1 MQPSNHVN
9 FFVIVWAHEN
19 YKWQISII
27 ARCNVRNIYNKPAAS
42 SLIFLEQFPGP
53 GQFRGVKKISRCWEM
68 ALAVV
73 SESQLGICFI
83 CRRFCWSGVE
93 KASFFWI
100 PWHFCVASASIFS
113 PRKSCSAEN
122 VTIYV
127 KILGHRI
134 CRRFGT
140 VGTMHL
146 ASR

>member
-1 MQPSNHVN
+1 MPLVFMQPSNHVN
-9 FFVIVWAHEN
+9 FFVIVWGHEN

-93 KASFFWI
+93 KRPSFGFRGTFVSL
-100 PWHFCVASASIFS
+100 P
-113 PRKSCSAEN
+113 
-122 VTIYV
+122 
-127 KILGHRI
+127 
-134 CRRFGT
+134 RRF
-140 VGTMHL
+140 L
-146 ASR
+146 APENRVVRKMSRSM